1 MWAVLGARVIIDR
14 DVKIEH
20 ARIAH
25 SERLYGCGLYLEP
38 AIGCGLYLETVQ
50 YGCGLYLEPVQYGCG
65 LYLEPVQYGCGLY
78 LEPVQ
83 YGCGGSTWSPCNNCR
98 RRPRTHNHPGHQC
111 RSAKGRRII
120 SL

>member
-1 MWAVLGARVIIDR
+1 MFAGRRDAPELFVALGRLPVLQRGTASAITTGEWAGGVINWLGKYAGGARRVRALLGARAIIDR

-38 AIGCGLYLETVQ
+38 VQ

-65 LYLEPVQYGCGLY
+65 LYWEPVQ
-78 LEPVQ
+78 
-83 YGCGGSTWSPCNNCR
+83 
-98 RRPRTHNHPGHQC
+98 
-111 RSAKGRRII
+111 
-120 SL
+120 